1 MARESAAE
9 RTEQATPRR
18 REQARK
24 EGQVARSAEVVSTL
38 IMMLVCGVIVWWIVA
53 VVPWMVE
60 FTRGSFRLE
69 GLDEVTTGGAP
80 GILSSMGAMIGRLV
94 IPIAVIGAVVAM
106 IANFAQIG
114 FSVNWEL
121 VGIKWNRINPA
132 NWFKR
137 IFSAELPIGLLKA
150 LFKGLGIIAIA
161 AWGLRDQ
168 PEELGPLIF
177 ATTSG
182 VGAHMQDLAFTIFV
196 RVTLAMTAL
205 AIFDILWTRFQHEK
219 KLRMTKQELRDE
231 MKEAEGDPYLKAALR
246 RRMREMATNSLVSQ
260 VEDSTVV
267 VRNPTHFAVALRYE
281 RGKDSS
287 PRVMA
292 KGRGHK
298 ALRIIDLA
306 EKAGVPVIE
315 DRPLARTLF
324 SSVKVGKIIPAELFR
339 AVARLLA
346 IVYRQ
351 NGLSP
356 EEVA

>member
-1 MARESAAE
+1 MAQESAAE
-9 RTEQATPRR
+9 RTEQATPKRK
-18 REQARK
+18 EQARK
-24 EGQVARSAEVVSTL
+24 EGQVARSSEVVSTL
-38 IMMLVCGVIVWWIVA
+38 IMVLVCGVILWWIVA
-53 VVPWMVE
+53 VIPWLVE
-60 FTRGSFRLE
+60 FTRGSFRLDA
-69 GLDEVTTGGAP
+69 LDEVTTGGAP
-80 GILSSMGAMIGRLV
+80 GLLGSMGAMVGRMV
-94 IPIAVIGAVVAM
+94 IPVALIGAVIAM
-106 IANFAQIG
+106 VANFAQIG

-168 PEELGPLIF
+168 PEELGPLVF
-177 ATTSG
+177 ATTTG
-182 VGAHMQDLAFTIFV
+182 VGEHMQELAFTIFV
-196 RVTLAMTAL
+196 RVTIAMTAL

-231 MKEAEGDPYLKAALR
+231 MKESEGDPYLKAALR
-246 RRMREMATNSLVSQ
+246 RRMREMATNSLVSK
-260 VEDSTVV
+260 VEDSTMV

-281 RGKDSS
+281 RGKDAS

-324 SSVKVGKIIPAELFR
+324 SSVKEGKIIPADLFR

-346 IVYRQ
+346 VIYRQ
-351 NGLSP
+351 KGLTA